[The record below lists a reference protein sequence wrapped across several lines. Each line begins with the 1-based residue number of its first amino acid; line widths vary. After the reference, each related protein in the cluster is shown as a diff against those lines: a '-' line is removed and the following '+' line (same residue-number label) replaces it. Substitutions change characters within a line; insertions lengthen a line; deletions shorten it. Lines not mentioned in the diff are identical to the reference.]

1 MDPQDWTASFTLG
14 FDDLDAFLL
23 MEVNNCTCDPADTFD
38 LSMAF
43 QSGSHADNQKTGGTP
58 DQISLDESL
67 EVAEPRKEHRAA
79 LNFSNIS
86 AISSPPHTGETNL
99 TSSLQAFVLGHKD
112 VKALSQVSLSISTT
126 YVIANFEPAEMK
138 QDFGNLGPKDK
149 MGMVCKQHSYVE
161 EAITFGSN
169 NEIIAKEAQTTTS
182 SLEDQAMSDV
192 EDDPATESCQPAT
205 PQFVPA
211 QAAGKRPDLGRPKFR
226 SLREQLMGWEETD
239 NDRDNMATDQPRDAR
254 VESKA
259 LEDAS
264 QPVETLAH
272 FVNDRKAGQPSEP
285 LVSLANS
292 AKIEQPRPCLS
303 LADGGKV
310 GLSQK
315 PLATPS
321 DDEKAEQPQEP
332 PVSLA
337 DDSEMDQTHVSSATN
352 ADNEKADKMPEAL
365 QELSHE
371 KAKVVTSSSP
381 LGSFSVGEQ
390 RATSTDANK
399 TTPNAS
405 PSERVNI
412 SDPVLTEAALKP
424 LLPERPALV
433 APKTVIQGASL
444 EEPIVIDS
452 SGDEQE
458 EDSSGSEHRKRSSA
472 LSRVRYKPQRADGV
486 IMWTDPKVE
495 ERFLSKTRAIW
506 YHIQS
511 QWMKVRQLPGLEGML
526 SVVQY
531 NNLINTIASNSV
543 ENDVLAH
550 DDVIMLRDRYK
561 RVANQALSKLLSRSD
576 RNLVRNLRRY
586 MN

>member
-1 MDPQDWTASFTLG
+1 
-14 FDDLDAFLL
+14 
-23 MEVNNCTCDPADTFD
+23 MEVNNCTCDPADTFN

-86 AISSPPHTGETNL
+86 AISSPPHAGETNR

-138 QDFGNLGPKDK
+138 HDFGDLGPKDK
-149 MGMVCKQHSYVE
+149 MGMVCEQHSYVE

-192 EDDPATESCQPAT
+192 EDDLATESCQPAT

-211 QAAGKRPDLGRPKFR
+211 QAAGQRPDLGRPRFR
-226 SLREQLMGWEETD
+226 NLREQLMGWETD
-239 NDRDNMATDQPRDAR
+239 NDRDNMATDQP
-254 VESKA
+254 
-259 LEDAS
+259 
-264 QPVETLAH
+264 VETLTRLA
-272 FVNDRKAGQPSEP
+272 NDRKAGRPSEP
-285 LVSLANS
+285 LVSLSNNAE
-292 AKIEQPRPCLS
+292 IEQPRPCLS

-310 GLSQK
+310 DLLQK
-315 PLATPS
+315 PPATPS
-321 DDEKAEQPQEP
+321 DDEKAEQPQAL

-337 DDSEMDQTHVSSATN
+337 DDREMGQTHAPSATD
-352 ADNEKADKMPEAL
+352 ADDGKTDRMSEAL
-365 QELSHE
+365 QVLSHE
-371 KAKVVTSSSP
+371 EAKVVTSSTP
-381 LGSFSVGEQ
+381 LGSFSVEEQ
-390 RATSTDANK
+390 RAMSTDASR

-405 PSERVNI
+405 LSERVNI
-412 SDPVLTEAALKP
+412 SDPVLAEAAPEP
-424 LLPERPALV
+424 LLPERPALI
-433 APKTVIQGASL
+433 APKTIIRGASL
-444 EEPIVIDS
+444 EEPIVIDAS
-452 SGDEQE
+452 SDEQE
-458 EDSSGSEHRKRSSA
+458 EEDSSDSEHRKRSST
-472 LSRVRYKPQRADGV
+472 LSRVRYRPQRADGV

-495 ERFLSKTRAIW
+495 EKFLSKTRAIW

-511 QWMKVRQLPGLEGML
+511 QWMEVRQLPGLEGML

-531 NNLINTIASNSV
+531 NNLINAIASNSV

-561 RVANQALSKLLSRSD
+561 RVANQALSKLSSRSD
-576 RNLVRNLRRY
+576 QNLVRNLRRY
-586 MN
+586 MNRFHDESQIVKLITDHPMKDNEEDVDYRPAKRRRS